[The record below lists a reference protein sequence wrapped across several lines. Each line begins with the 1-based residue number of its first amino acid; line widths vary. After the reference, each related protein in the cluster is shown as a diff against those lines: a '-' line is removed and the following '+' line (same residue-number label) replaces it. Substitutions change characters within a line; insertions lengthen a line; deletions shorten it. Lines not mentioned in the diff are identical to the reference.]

1 MEAADAIRKWYA
13 IYTKPRWEKKANR
26 LLQEKGIES
35 YCPLN
40 KVYRKWSDRMKV
52 VEEPLFKS
60 YIFVRVTE
68 EEKVPVRMTA
78 GVMNF
83 VYWLGNPAI
92 VKDKEIETIKLFLE
106 NYREIEVIPVT
117 LKPGQEISIPSGI
130 FMGERARVENVKKN
144 YVIVTI
150 KSLGYQLKA
159 RLQHVKAQRSKK

>member
-1 MEAADAIRKWYA
+1 MDNTYPTRKWYA
-13 IYTKPRWEKKANR
+13 VYTKSRWEKKVYR

-60 YIFVRVTE
+60 YVFVRVTE
-68 EEKVPVRMTA
+68 LEKVPVRMTN

-83 VYWLGNPAI
+83 VYWLGKPAI
-92 VKDKEIETIKLFLE
+92 VKDREIETIKLFLKDYE
-106 NYREIEVIPVT
+106 QIEVIPVS
-117 LKPGQEISIPSGI
+117 LQPGQEINIPSGI
-130 FMGERARVENVKKN
+130 FMGEQARVEKVKKN

-150 KSLGYQLKA
+150 KSLGYQLRASIK
-159 RLQHVKAQRSKK
+159 RTDVLRSRK